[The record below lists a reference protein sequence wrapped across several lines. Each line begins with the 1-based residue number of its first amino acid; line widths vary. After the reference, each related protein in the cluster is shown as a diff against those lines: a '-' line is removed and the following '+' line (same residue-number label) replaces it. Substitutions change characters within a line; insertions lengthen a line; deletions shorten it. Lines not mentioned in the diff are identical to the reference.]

1 MVESDDASGE
11 QNVIKTQPSAKS
23 KKSEE
28 IINNKDLV
36 DNYVEEQVRRTSGK
50 TNSHI
55 LSDVE
60 NSPLHLPTVS
70 TSSSVI
76 ENVRN
81 EIAQI
86 QSAIQ
91 VVKKEMEEMQ
101 KTKSISNTP
110 SHKNT
115 TRPPSANSNKTFIY
129 EPGETEVDGGYE
141 RHVIQPGQTIE
152 INASP
157 QKSRPTTAK
166 SVLKP
171 ETPFQRIVTPT
182 PDDVITDDQLSN
194 SPYEPI
200 IEMPMEIH
208 EEEAEKISENIP
220 TEIEEVDR
228 SIVDP
233 MVMIRSDSTMTISRE
248 NINEEYEVEEEET
261 AAEQDSEYAEV
272 TPSPVP
278 REVFIKSQRTPMKA
292 NRPAVLKRSH
302 KTTPVKNSMPNLNQM
317 PSVVIRAPQKPNA
330 LFPPSLRRFDR
341 PKDAMNTTM
350 HQLESSN
357 WEDVM
362 EGLKNFVR
370 LIRHHPEY
378 VDSQIHLFTLAIAKQ
393 VRNLRSQV
401 SRAGCSAAGEF
412 FMTHAKVL
420 DADAEELAA
429 ALLNRSAD
437 TNKFLRADAT
447 RGKIL

>member
-1 MVESDDASGE
+1 LVESDDAADE

-28 IINNKDLV
+28 SINNKDLV
-36 DNYVEEQVRRTSGK
+36 ENYVEEQVRRTSGK

-60 NSPLHLPTVS
+60 NSPLHLRKA
-70 TSSSVI
+70 SSSSDI

-110 SHKNT
+110 SHKDS

-129 EPGETEVDGGYE
+129 EPGETDVDGGYE
-141 RHVIQPGQTIE
+141 RHIIQPGQTLE

-171 ETPFQRIVTPT
+171 ESPFQRCVTPT

-194 SPYEPI
+194 SPYDPI
-200 IEMPMEIH
+200 IEMPMESH
-208 EEEAEKISENIP
+208 EDEAEEISENIP

-228 SIVDP
+228 SIIDP

-261 AAEQDSEYAEV
+261 AAEQDDEYV
-272 TPSPVP
+272 TPSPIP
-278 REVFIKSQRTPMKA
+278 RQVFLKSHRTPIKV

-317 PSVVIRAPQKPNA
+317 PSVVIRAPKQNA

-341 PKDAMNTTM
+341 PKDATNTTM

-393 VRNLRSQV
+393 VKNLRSQV

-447 RGKIL
+447 RGKFDNKIK